1 MTLPTNA
8 RATATAMVRM
18 GYSGRSTARFVG
30 ASETTIRRWIADDEY
45 RKTAQP
51 QEVIDMI
58 NSIADRI
65 AALQDEVREAL
76 LQRMLTG
83 APQASVRE
91 CATAF
96 AVLANRATPIVAP
109 VVDAV
114 VPISLTCP
122 TTRWIVNFRPC
133 KHRFGVASQS
143 GTVRRKDARPGD
155 DYLVCS

>member
-1 MTLPTNA
+1 
-8 RATATAMVRM
+8 M

-114 VPISLTCP
+114 RADLVDLSD
-122 TTRWIVNFRPC
+122 
-133 KHRFGVASQS
+133 
-143 GTVRRKDARPGD
+143 DALDRELQALQAPLRSREPERDGQA
-155 DYLVCS
+155 